1 MNNRRNR
8 AQIRRLIVL
17 VMCILISGSTSAPAQ
32 TGDTARFVARSHTYQ
47 GNTIPYRLFVPEG
60 YNPARHYPV
69 MLFLHG
75 GSATGTDNLRQLNSF
90 ATRWADSAVQTT
102 HPCFVVVPQSPDTW
116 SFDQSPSLRTANNIL
131 DSLSREFSLD
141 SNRFYVEGGSMG
153 GYGTWDLI
161 SHYPNR
167 FAAAVPNCGG
177 GNPAYVDAIGDVSIW
192 DFHGALDNIVP
203 VSESRVMIGALQNA
217 GRNLITTEC
226 LNPESAG
233 LSDSAITMAV
243 RSHEDLLYTECPNAG
258 HGECIEG
265 PILFPW
271 VFSQF
276 KKIHNAITLTNLKSH
291 RTLTGVE
298 SITWKT
304 ASPGDSVEIWFT
316 PDAGVTW
323 QLLTRSA
330 PNIGAYQW
338 NTATA
343 EDCSFGQIKIFV
355 RRADGTIYGVD
366 RSGFFS
372 ITNGASGRPFV
383 RILNSD
389 FCPSRVVSSDSLDLR
404 MRIGDSRS
412 SPLAVMIFYSPDGG
426 TTFSQ
431 VDAYAA
437 VPDTL
442 VQTRRIGLSFHP
454 NSSNA
459 MLMVQVT
466 NGTAVTHSMSSA
478 FQKQSPR
485 VKGPTPRLV
494 AGEGGGS
501 VVVYIVDPLALTGH
515 QYRVT
520 FETPSF
526 SPKVYNVRDMS
537 RGVDVVQHAELDGVT
552 ESPVFDGLRLL
563 VSDTPQPGV
572 NSDSTRWAR
581 GRATMHV
588 QIAVAKYQI
597 GSEMIQG
604 AATRCDYRIA
614 LYNGIVDTSKEAYTF
629 SATPMKFSVWN
640 LTKNRKVDVLFAD
653 ADVDNTISSFDELA
667 FLEPDSTGKLQL
679 TWQLF
684 FVAEAGDILPVAGDE
699 FLLKTLKPI
708 TSADV
713 YEFAGT
719 LNSVAAASVPLQF
732 SLAQNYPNPFNP
744 VTTIGYRVS
753 GLGSSWVR
761 LAVYDILGREVSV
774 LVNERREA
782 GVHEVKFDGAGLA
795 SGVYFYRLQAGSFM
809 ETKKLLLLR

>member
-1 MNNRRNR
+1 MM
-8 AQIRRLIVL
+8 IF
-17 VMCILISGSTSAPAQ
+17 GSTLAPAQ
-32 TGDTARFVARSHTYQ
+32 TGDTAKFVARSHTYQ

-60 YNPARHYPV
+60 YIPATHYPV
-69 MLFLHG
+69 ILFLHG
-75 GSATGTDNLRQLNSF
+75 SSAIGTDNVRQLNVY
-90 ATRWADSAVQTT
+90 ATRWADSALQAV
-102 HPCFVVVPQSPDTW
+102 HPCFVVVPQTPETW

-131 DSLSREFSLD
+131 DSLGREFSLD

-192 DFHGALDNIVP
+192 NFHGALDNTVP
-203 VSESRVMIGALQNA
+203 VSESRVIIGAMQNA
-217 GRNLITTEC
+217 GRTLITTEC
-226 LNPESAG
+226 LNAESAG
-233 LSDSAITMAV
+233 PSDTAISMAV
-243 RSHEDLLYTECPNAG
+243 RSHEDFLYTECPYAG

-265 PILFPW
+265 PIVIPW
-271 VFSQF
+271 VFDQYR
-276 KKIHNAITLTNLKSH
+276 KTHGAITLTNLKSH
-291 RTLTGVE
+291 RTLTGME

-316 PDAGVTW
+316 PDAGVIW
-323 QLLTRSA
+323 HLLTRSA

-343 EDCSFGQIKIFV
+343 EDCSFGQIKIFL
-355 RRADGTIYGVD
+355 RRVDGSIYGVD

-372 ITNGASGRPFV
+372 ISNGTSGRPFV

-431 VDAYAA
+431 VDAYSA

-442 VQTRRIGLSFHP
+442 VQTRRIGLSFQL
-454 NSSNA
+454 NSSTA

-466 NGTAVTHSMSSA
+466 NGTAVTHSMSSP

-494 AGEGGGS
+494 SGEGGGS

-520 FETPSF
+520 FETPPF
-526 SPKVYNVRDMS
+526 SPKAYNVRDMN
-537 RGVDVVQHAELDGVT
+537 RGVDVVQHAGPLDGVT
-552 ESPVFDGLRLL
+552 ESPLFDGLLL
-563 VSDTPQPGV
+563 VVRDTPQLGV
-572 NSDSTRWAR
+572 NSDSTRWAK

-597 GSEMIQG
+597 GSEMIEG
-604 AATRCDYRIA
+604 AATRYDYRIT
-614 LYNGIVDTSKEAYTF
+614 LYNGIVDTSKEAYAF
-629 SATPMKFSVWN
+629 SAAPMKFSVWN
-640 LTKNRKVDVLFAD
+640 LTRNKKVDVLFAD
-653 ADVDNTISSFDELA
+653 ADGDNTISSFDELA

-679 TWQLF
+679 TWSML
-684 FVAEAGDILPVAGDE
+684 FVAESGDILPVAGDE

-708 TSADV
+708 TSTDV
-713 YEFAGT
+713 YEFTGT
-719 LNSVAAASVPLQF
+719 LSSVAAASVPVQF

-744 VTTIGYRVS
+744 TTVVRYE
-753 GLGSSWVR
+753 LPLASSVR

-782 GVHEVKFDGAGLA
+782 GVHEVKFDGGGLA
-795 SGVYFYRLQAGSFM
+795 SGVYFYRLQAGSFT
-809 ETKKLLLLR
+809 ETNKLLLLR